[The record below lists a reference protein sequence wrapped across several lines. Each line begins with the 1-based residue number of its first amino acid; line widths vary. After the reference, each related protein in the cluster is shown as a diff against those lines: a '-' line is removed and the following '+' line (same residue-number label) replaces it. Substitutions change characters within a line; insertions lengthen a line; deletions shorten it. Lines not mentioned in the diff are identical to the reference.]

1 MLASR
6 ESNVTFVVR
15 ISCHADGG
23 VSGVIERVKTGSKRR
38 FEGCD
43 GLGAL
48 VARMLADARAES
60 TTQEGQIHG

>member
-15 ISCHADGG
+15 VRCNADGD
-23 VSGVIERVKTGSKRR
+23 VSGVVERVKTGSKQR

-43 GLGAL
+43 ALGAL
-48 VARMLADARAES
+48 VARMLADAHVEASKQGES
-60 TTQEGQIHG
+60 S

>member
-15 ISCHADGG
+15 VSCHADGA
-23 VSGVIERVKTGSKRR
+23 VSGVVERVKTGSKRR

-43 GLGAL
+43 ALGSL

-60 TTQEGQIHG
+60 TTQEGQTHG